1 MRFGIDEIVKAT
13 GGKLIF
19 KNKDIDVDG
28 ITTDS
33 REKNNGGLF
42 IPIKGANF
50 DGHEYIENAVS
61 NGALGYLTEKETDI
75 KADFAVLVDDTRLAL
90 GDLARYAMTKTKA
103 KVIAVT
109 GSVGKTTT
117 RQFIASVVSQL
128 GKTLVTIK
136 NFNNDIGLPITVLS
150 MDGDEDYI
158 VLELG
163 MNNLGEI
170 SYLSNIIK
178 PDIAVITMIG
188 TSHIENLGSQEN
200 ILKAKL
206 EILEGMDKDGVLF
219 LNGDDEFLKPLLER
233 KDIKTEAFGFESG
246 KYSLK
251 IMSADEP
258 CEFIYDNEKYTIN
271 ISGKHNIINAACA
284 ISIAKYLGASYEQ
297 IAAGLMTFKN
307 IGLRQEIYNIDG
319 KEIIL
324 DCYNASLDSVKAA
337 LAVLSGKTSKRK
349 VAILGAIGELGDY
362 TEEILN
368 KVGTEA
374 YLNYTDLLIACDE
387 YCEHIKAG
395 ALKAGM
401 KEENILIYPD
411 KGELINNINSLI
423 KEGDCVLIKASRKYK
438 FEEIFDAIKKGIGV

>member
-1 MRFGIDEIVKAT
+1 MRFSIEETAKAVN
-13 GGKLIF
+13 GKILF
-19 KNKDIDVDG
+19 KNSEEYAEG

-33 REKNNGGLF
+33 REKADGKLF
-42 IPIKGANF
+42 IPLKGANF
-50 DGHEYIENAVS
+50 DGHEYIENAVL
-61 NGALGYLTEKETDI
+61 NGASGYLTEKEANV
-75 KADFAVLVDDTRLAL
+75 KAGFAILVEDTRLAL
-90 GDLARYAMTKTKA
+90 GDLARYAMKKTKA

-150 MDGDEDYI
+150 MDGDEEYI

-163 MNNLGEI
+163 MNNPGEI
-170 SYLSNIIK
+170 SYLSNIIR

-206 EILEGMDKDGVLF
+206 EILDGMKNDGTLF
-219 LNGDDEFLKPLLER
+219 INGDDEFLKPLLTR
-233 KDIKTEAFGFESG
+233 TDIKTEAFGFTNG

-251 IMSADEP
+251 VISADAP
-258 CEFIYDNEKYTIN
+258 CRFIYDNEPYSIN
-271 ISGKHNIINAACA
+271 ISGRHNIINAACA
-284 ISIAKYLGASYEQ
+284 ISIAKFLGADYEQ
-297 IAAGLMTFKN
+297 ITNGLMSFKN
-307 IGLRQEIYNIDG
+307 VGLRQEIYNIDG

-337 LAVLSGKTSKRK
+337 LAVLSGKCSKRK
-349 VAILGAIGELGDY
+349 VAVLGAIGELGDY

-368 KVGTEA
+368 KVGMEA
-374 YLNYTDLLIACDE
+374 YLNYTDLLIVCGE
-387 YCEHIKAG
+387 YCEYIKAG
-395 ALKAGM
+395 ALSAGM
-401 KEENILIYPD
+401 KEENILVYND
-411 KGELINNINSLI
+411 KQELIRDINSLI
-423 KEGDCVLIKASRKYK
+423 KEGDCILIKASRKYK
-438 FEEIFDAIKKGIGV
+438 FEEIFDAVKKGK